1 MKEKILSVVTEPL
14 EKIGVK
20 VKEIK
25 FEKEDGVN
33 TLFITILSD
42 NVVDTD
48 LCAKASEIISPLLD
62 ELDIEELK
70 NEYVLDVGSEGV
82 EDEQ

>member
-25 FEKEDGVN
+25 FEKEDGVD
-33 TLFITILSD
+33 TLFITITSNDL
-42 NVVDTD
+42 VDTD
-48 LCAKASEIISPLLD
+48 LCAKTSEIISPLLD